1 MKTADKKHMTRKEF
15 LKKTTTAALGL
26 CLMGKTSG
34 KLIANKYSK
43 VPSAS
48 NLRTLGRTGIKVTP
62 VGFGASRTMEPA
74 LVKYALDKGMTFLD
88 TGRSYS
94 RGKNEFMLG
103 EVIKGVRKDLVIQS
117 KISLN
122 MRSVGHDLSTP
133 EAHRRITEMMN
144 ESMEES
150 LKALQTDYIDIML
163 FHGASTTE
171 IINHDA
177 VVKYFEVAKK
187 SGKIRACGFSSH
199 TNHVELLRD
208 ANKSRLYEVVMVPY
222 NHKGSFIHM
231 NLGRYDEWDQP
242 ALEVEIK
249 KAGENDIAV
258 LAMKSCSAGAY
269 SPDGETPASFEQAL
283 RWVLRNPAIRSAPAA
298 MGNFEQVDEDVK
310 AME

>member
-1 MKTADKKHMTRKEF
+1 MKTTGKKQMTRKEF
-15 LKKTTTAALGL
+15 LKKTSTAVIGLG
-26 CLMGKTSG
+26 LMGKSSG
-34 KLIANKYSK
+34 MLIANKYSK
-43 VPSAS
+43 VPETS

-74 LVKYALDKGMTFLD
+74 LVRYALDKGMTFLD

-94 RGKNEFMLG
+94 RGKNEYMLG
-103 EVIKGVRKDLVIQS
+103 EVIKGFRKDIVIQS

-122 MRSVGHDLSTP
+122 MRSVGQDLSTQ

-144 ESMEES
+144 DSMEES

-171 IINHDA
+171 IINHEA
-177 VVKYFEVAKK
+177 VIKYFEAAKK

-208 ANKSRLYEVVMVPY
+208 ANKSLFYEVVMVPY

-231 NLGRYDEWDQP
+231 NSGRFDEWDQP

-249 KAGENDIAV
+249 RARENDIAV
-258 LAMKSCSAGAY
+258 MAMKSCSAGAY
-269 SPDGETPASFEQAL
+269 SPDKDTPASFEHAL
-283 RWVLRNPAIRSAPAA
+283 RWVLKNPAISSAPAA